1 MKFILATKNPKK
13 LSEMQRIL
21 LPLGVD
27 VISEREFGE
36 LPEAVE
42 NGETFAQNARI
53 KALSAMNASGLPA
66 IADDSGLCVDAL
78 GGAPGVYSA
87 RFSGDHDDKANN
99 DKLLFELSDVPPE
112 KRTARFVCNICCV
125 FPNGDELTAH
135 GECEGMIGYV
145 PKGENGFGYDPL
157 FMVGDKSFSELSSEQ
172 KDNISHRGNAMRDFA
187 EKLKQYIKE
196 NNNDK

>member
-42 NGETFAQNARI
+42 DGETFAQNARI

-125 FPNGDELTAH
+125 FPNGDELTAR
-135 GECEGMIGYV
+135 GECEGVIGYE

-157 FMVGDKSFSELSSEQ
+157 FMVGDKSFSELSSKQ

-187 EKLKQYIKE
+187 EKLKQFIKE
-196 NNNDK
+196 QENDK

>member
-36 LPEAVE
+36 LPETVE
-42 NGETFAQNARI
+42 DGETFAQNARI

-125 FPNGDELTAH
+125 FQNGDELTAC
-135 GECEGMIGYV
+135 GECEGVIGYE